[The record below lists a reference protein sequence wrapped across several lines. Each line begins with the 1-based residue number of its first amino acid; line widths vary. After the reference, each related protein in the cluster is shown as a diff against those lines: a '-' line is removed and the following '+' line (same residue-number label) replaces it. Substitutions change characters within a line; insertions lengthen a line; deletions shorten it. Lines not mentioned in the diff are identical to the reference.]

1 MTLKKDDVGD
11 NKINDLEN
19 SGLLIKGTKNM
30 KSRSSPTV
38 FAGAFRFIQIT
49 IQDLSN
55 FKN

>member
-1 MTLKKDDVGD
+1 LTLKKDDVGD